1 MYLSKTKKSKCGYCS
16 KEMLG
21 NNLKQHCKEV
31 VTLQGTRL
39 QHCHG
44 ELWHRGVVVISSA
57 NTLNIESI
65 SKTENSTKS
74 SIVTASSYQKP
85 SADENGRKFDMIL
98 SKISKLN
105 SKLSKKI
112 KPRKQ
117 ANEVPKSDEHSD
129 KLIYRLN
136 HCKTIADLCESFDN
150 LSYISQEESLVCNIC
165 VIYPSQ
171 GGSHSPGY
179 FTYNIKN
186 DDTYKS
192 TMVLLRDFRNLKT
205 HVKCHF
211 ENEVHLKNDCVY
223 RKKEIHKGKCERRE
237 HAVGMRIARFCY
249 AVYLIGSF
257 KRNFEQETL
266 KSVLNGLD
274 VGDIN
279 HISEF

>member
-117 ANEVPKSDEHSD
+117 ANEVPKSDEHSN
-129 KLIYRLN
+129 KLINQLN
-136 HCKTIADLCESFDN
+136 HCKTIADLCESFDY

-171 GGSHSPGY
+171 SRCHIPGR
-179 FTYNIKN
+179 FTYNVKN
-186 DDTYKS
+186 DDIYKS
-192 TMVLLRDFRNLKT
+192 TKVLSRDFRNLKT
-205 HVKCHF
+205 HVKLHF
-211 ENEVHLKNDCVY
+211 GH
-223 RKKEIHKGKCERRE
+223 
-237 HAVGMRIARFCY
+237 
-249 AVYLIGSF
+249 
-257 KRNFEQETL
+257 
-266 KSVLNGLD
+266 
-274 VGDIN
+274 
-279 HISEF
+279 